1 MIAAL
6 KSDINPKNIKI
17 VVVIL
22 GKPADKKDIKQVLDK
37 GGVPSQFITVSK
49 LYNPKMSVI
58 SNILKQMNAK
68 LKQDLYRVNLPCFKD
83 TMLIGFDVIMNGA
96 NKLVGC
102 CATIT
107 PHLTQC
113 LTKLYKQKPPKFTEE
128 EKS

>member
-49 LYNPKMSVI
+49 LFDPKMSVI

-68 LKQDLYRVNLPCFKD
+68 LK
-83 TMLIGFDVIMNGA
+83 
-96 NKLVGC
+96 
-102 CATIT
+102 
-107 PHLTQC
+107 
-113 LTKLYKQKPPKFTEE
+113 
-128 EKS
+128 